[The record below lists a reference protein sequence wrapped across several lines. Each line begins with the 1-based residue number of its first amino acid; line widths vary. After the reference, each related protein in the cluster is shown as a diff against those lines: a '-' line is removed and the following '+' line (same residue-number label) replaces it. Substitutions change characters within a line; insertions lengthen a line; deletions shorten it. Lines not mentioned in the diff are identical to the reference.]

1 VGDIDKLDKFDE
13 MVEAFN
19 IIKINNM
26 DKLENHTWMKLNH
39 IIKIEN
45 VDEITTTKCG
55 CSSLVLVH

>member
-19 IIKINNM
+19 IIEINNM
-26 DKLENHTWMKLNH
+26 DKLENHTSMKLNH

-45 VDEITTTKCG
+45 VDEIITTKCG

>member
-1 VGDIDKLDKFDE
+1 MGDIDKSNKFDE

-19 IIKINNM
+19 IIEINNM

-45 VDEITTTKCG
+45 VDEMYNMG
-55 CSSLVLVH
+55 QNHN

>member
-1 VGDIDKLDKFDE
+1 MGDIDKSNKFDE

-19 IIKINNM
+19 IIEINNM

-45 VDEITTTKCG
+45 VDEMYNMG
-55 CSSLVLVH
+55 QNHNWLN